1 MLEVDLIN
9 RNLLKFIKTNLLKL
23 TIIKF
28 VINLMSYKFCSHSVY
43 LFCLGTRGNNQPRGV
58 SANRGSRSGYR
69 N

>member
-1 MLEVDLIN
+1 MI
-9 RNLLKFIKTNLLKL
+9 TNLLIL

-28 VINLMSYKFCSHSVY
+28 VSNLMHYKFCSHSVY